1 MSGDFLDT
9 NVLVYAYD
17 STDPRKQQIAQ
28 RLLVKALADG
38 TAISGQVLGEFAAV
52 LFHKLSPPAPPE
64 NVRTVLEALAPLR
77 LIPTDGEMVHRVVE
91 IRAAY
96 GLHFYDALV
105 VAAAERAGCARIWSE
120 DLASGEKYFGVL
132 VENPFAIRT

>member
-17 STDPRKQQIAQ
+17 STDPRKQRIAQ

-52 LFHKLSPPAPPE
+52 
-64 NVRTVLEALAPLR
+64 RR
-77 LIPTDGEMVHRVVE
+77 
-91 IRAAY
+91 
-96 GLHFYDALV
+96 
-105 VAAAERAGCARIWSE
+105 
-120 DLASGEKYFGVL
+120 
-132 VENPFAIRT
+132 